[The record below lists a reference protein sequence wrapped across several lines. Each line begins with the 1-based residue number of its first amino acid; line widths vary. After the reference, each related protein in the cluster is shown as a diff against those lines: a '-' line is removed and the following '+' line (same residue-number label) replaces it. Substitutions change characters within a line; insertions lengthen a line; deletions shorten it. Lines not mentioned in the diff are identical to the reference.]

1 MFLIPQVTQL
11 SLSFSL
17 SLVFVDS
24 RMTRMM
30 DMVRDYIEKVNGV
43 CVYFMEMD
51 FKVEFFRAIHF
62 IVKKIEKM
70 LEGKGR
76 K

>member
-30 DMVRDYIEKVNGV
+30 DMVRDYRESKWSVCIFYGNGFQGRIFP
-43 CVYFMEMD
+43 CYTFYSE
-51 FKVEFFRAIHF
+51 
-62 IVKKIEKM
+62 KIEKM

>member
-43 CVYFMEMD
+43 CVYFMEMG
-51 FKVEFFRAIHF
+51 FKVEFFPVIHF